1 MSRHISSEWLS
12 AYLDGETGLAE
23 TQTVD
28 SHLAACEPCRVRLE
42 SARRLVGGLRRLAPA
57 EVPPPPEL
65 AARIHRQIAAAATAA
80 ADGSDRL
87 PAPLR
92 RPRAPGWAQALR
104 TLRALRAL
112 RTLRA
117 LRSWIWWHDLP
128 PLRSSF
134 STPLGVGM
142 ALLVAA
148 LLVEHGSGPGLT
160 SLYPAVPRYPPSPT
174 ARLEPEFLVSAAF
187 GEAPAVLPQTTSQV
201 AGRVFVLSDDVWVQR
216 GLDASDAMRPQARV
230 PARSPAGR
238 ALLAKFSDLGMLLAD
253 GSRVVLRYNLET
265 LEIWNGS

>member
-1 MSRHISSEWLS
+1 MSRHISSEGLS
-12 AYLDGETGLAE
+12 AYLDGETAPAE
-23 TQTVD
+23 TQTVE

-57 EVPPPPEL
+57 EAPPPEL
-65 AARIHRQIAAAATAA
+65 AARIRRQIAAAASAA
-80 ADGSDRL
+80 ADGRDRF

-92 RPRAPGWAQALR
+92 GLRAPGWAQ
-104 TLRALRAL
+104 TLRAL
-112 RTLRA
+112 RTLRTLRT
-117 LRSWIWWHDLP
+117 LRSWIWWRDLP

-148 LLVEHGSGPGLT
+148 LLVEHGSGSGLT
-160 SLYPAVPRYPPSPT
+160 SLYPAVPPSPT
-174 ARLEPEFLVSAAF
+174 ARAEPEFLVSAAF

-216 GLDASDAMRPQARV
+216 GLDASDARRPQARV
-230 PARSPAGR
+230 PAGSPAGR
-238 ALLAKFSDLGMLLAD
+238 ALLAKYSDLGMLLAD
-253 GSRVVLRYNLET
+253 GSRVVLRYKLET